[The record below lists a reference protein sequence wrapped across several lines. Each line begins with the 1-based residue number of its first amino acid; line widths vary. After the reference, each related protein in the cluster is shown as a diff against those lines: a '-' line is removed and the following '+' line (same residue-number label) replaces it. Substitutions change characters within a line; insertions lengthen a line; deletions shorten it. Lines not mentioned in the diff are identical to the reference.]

1 MATIRIDGFSTTYS
15 TLSDAISHANDNAI
29 ITITSSGN
37 NDNYNFSDGET
48 LAIGSKHL
56 SVWTGTSSTPTANK
70 LIAEKKTVTISGSG
84 KTTSSIQFNVGKQLD
99 ILGDI
104 NPGKSF
110 TIKDTSVEFLMASN
124 TYEWAAMAIEK
135 GNPTLVIDNA
145 SFKVRL
151 KLKDDQHR
159 SSFLVGNST
168 VSVADVAVFTS
179 QGNVTVTI
187 RNKSVLDVDYLYNS
201 ASGAF
206 TVSNSTVY
214 VRNAE
219 TWSQGKP
226 ESKLD
231 NRGSGGISLL
241 NSTLE
246 APCIETST
254 SMTVALS
261 TVNVTGTTFYNT
273 SSGTVTIKTAA
284 EVGEPASTVTGN
296 ATFSVAGNLINSGT
310 MTVSATDGESVT
322 FSAADFVS
330 YKVFTASADSATN
343 STLSITVDSLIS
355 ETNATDFTIDH
366 ATVSVAGLMKNS
378 STKTSDNQ
386 FNITDSTVTVDSF
399 RNEKSASKTKF
410 ISSTVTVNTSLRNNG
425 TLTVTGSDTNFTA
438 ASVEMVGT
446 ASKFYYS
453 GTGALNIGSLSGTI
467 TVNENAALT
476 GADVSGGSF
485 SVDSD
490 KNLTLSGT
498 NRLHTSISGAG
509 TVRLSAGA
517 TVKEL
522 SVTNG
527 NVTALGN
534 ATFSE
539 TNSFAASAKLT
550 AGGDITLTN
559 TGTLTLTLGLD
570 SISGSGTVREVD
582 LSNISVVETINN
594 SGILSLEISGL
605 GLSFGDNIESYQINS
620 EDLRVGGT
628 GSVQLLSN
636 GQIADDLKATVDEEG
651 VITISQ
657 TGVKYLFVNASRV
670 LTDTINYNGRDYEL
684 TKDKNSFTEV
694 EKAIKAAN
702 TGDIIVFYAVDK
714 SSQSKDLDFISQGTI
729 VVDKDLYFETNT
741 KNELTAVKMDSIKI
755 EPGAEVG
762 FKEGI
767 FSMKAF
773 LDNDG
778 VIDVVEDTRFNGD
791 LVKNEGGTILVGIGS
806 RFVADA
812 IEAGSVLVRTGFLPA
827 NMIGPGSAHDKWI
840 IRPVAARIDADMY
853 FIYPETSLTPVDSE
867 TSNTGVLTLTLAET
881 EAVNFDRTAVLT
893 VTKTYGETSDTK
905 EFHAVIPANA
915 TTAAV
920 ELGDFYNADADYDY
934 STDGIQY
941 TITIH
946 GTELNASSAKLK
958 SDGSKIYIYRGN
970 DGYLHYMVDPEQ
982 EPDSQLYNND
992 PSRLEAWG
1000 VTTEYDG
1007 VFLVSDV
1014 FDLRKIGGTGADQDQ
1029 YWSNTIYVDDDFT
1042 EHAAGD
1048 YFTFTTENGKTVKA
1062 RFASGTESYDPDGY
1076 VFAFNSFAD
1085 AHKSLYVQRHGV
1097 RADLNQGVVIRLR
1110 AGTYNE
1116 SGSDLSLNE
1125 NDIIIEPD
1133 KTDGVHYDEVSLTL
1147 GYLLSDSLDRANLL
1161 DISHLKNLTIG
1172 GTDVDKLHNVGWYF
1186 GGKDGETSVGSF
1198 LDIENLTINGTLKM
1212 QTGATVRI
1220 VDCDNVISNKHLSV
1234 VGGTLIIDRS
1244 NITLAGAYSS
1254 KGAMEL
1260 NGTISTENN
1269 GYGSG
1274 NVIIHDSSLL
1284 LKGAQTPE
1292 EGLYINLKDGAE
1304 FTISGVCSVNGV
1316 FTDAK
1321 STPTNTRITFSNATL
1336 DESTSITGLGGKG
1349 AALYFEGY
1357 NTLDGA
1363 TIQQEG
1369 NKGMTIDPGATVNMT
1384 DGANISVGGNVQIS
1398 NAGTIT
1404 VDNSTMSAG
1413 SFVNTG
1419 TLTVSNGATIVLGGS
1434 TATDVA
1440 VDSNYKIKLNVA
1452 PANVARTAKVTV
1464 TWKNGEG
1471 QDCFHVF
1478 DEVNIAADKTFIT
1491 VTLYESEYNSS
1502 YIYDAKIE
1510 MPGSFVNNG
1519 TLVADLVYHNPEPG
1533 ESPSPTLGINVGT
1546 NGTFVNNGVIQIDL
1560 SNADMPSDLYIDI
1573 GSLFSGGTGTF
1584 DIIGGGGTKDPEVPG
1599 RIRFADPQTETLFVN
1614 KDWAPDGYYTGKN
1627 VRPYTYIGY
1636 NAYADNS
1643 DAGKKSLKFAGDTK
1657 KVVYY
1662 GGNAADYY
1670 TLNLSTAANAPAE
1683 LTISTVENTS
1693 GTDPELASMDSLTV
1707 AQNQEVKLSGAKMAL
1722 TATASVT
1729 NGGDLSIEGGE
1740 SAKLTLN
1747 IAPSENDR
1755 DVRVMVT
1762 TDSHGANP
1770 EYHTIHVPVG
1780 ANTFDVKSGRFI
1792 NGQTYYV
1799 TITDTDQYSPNLNNT
1814 LTVNVAA
1821 NGDSNEIKSI
1831 FAQDGSG
1838 AKFTFLGNSSWGAP
1852 TVTVESHISFV
1863 DNDGSIPSWIPMV
1876 NGDIPNGIS
1885 YSIVDGDIVFHAK
1898 GSVDKQEISITKTVG
1913 NCTFERTLV
1922 IEKQTSGTKDYVVS
1936 AKLDSSY
1943 YYVSTE
1949 IDAKAQV
1956 ADRDNIT
1963 ASDITTKAVT
1973 NNGTLT
1979 VASVSQGASASKLV
1993 LDVNRNPAENR
2004 SIQVITV
2011 GDETDTRTLFIR
2023 KDASTADLFLDE
2035 VKVGTQYSRV
2045 TITDSYT
2052 FTTDE
2057 LEANSSTLTLSGF
2070 ATSGTR
2076 DSLTITVKKGFETV
2090 ETTMSEVSESG
2101 EVTLTGS
2108 FEAGT
2113 AYTVSVKE
2121 TRTLSNPDAVTTKS
2135 LASLTA
2141 TGTVTN
2147 TKKINV
2153 VDAVFTAAAVENS
2166 GTILIT
2172 NSQFTVGTYAESV
2185 FTPGTITNY
2194 IDSDFGTITLDA
2206 KSSLLTAQN
2215 ILNGESGAVTI
2226 DADDFS
2232 GMRKVIDLNE
2242 GEADS
2247 KITVSGN
2254 GYLYYKAETFDYW
2267 VADAPQTT
2275 LFVNGDWAGHG
2286 YGFGDTVE
2294 TGKYYGY
2301 NAFESF
2307 SDALKVAYTLPAD
2320 SGAPLTEEVG
2330 APKYVTINVASAT
2343 DNAQV
2348 YTDFFDKK
2356 FLNNI
2361 LIQPASS
2368 APVTV
2373 TVPFSNDGL
2382 FLTPAD
2388 NMNVTIAEGLTLATT
2403 HTVNGADNGAVYLNY
2418 NGTTGT
2424 VTVNGSIKAA
2434 RGIKIYGETEINGTL
2449 TGGTDGADSVIVL
2462 RAGKANTA
2470 ANEHKTVTIGRE
2482 AQNTIADS
2490 QINATWIHYISG
2502 DVKTNNT
2509 VIDVTGF
2516 KYANNHGATA
2526 GDNEFAD
2533 NVTAAVLTSTD
2544 TTWNVD
2550 FVEAADNVSYAATF
2564 NFNGGAFN
2572 VKRETGLG
2580 TNEAVELGSLITVN
2594 LTDGAVFDVVNGSVD
2609 NAGTFNVNSATLKVN
2624 DTVTVSEGGSLLVD
2638 GTSTLK
2644 GQGESA
2650 AMTLSGTVTLNGGS
2664 KLTASNITGTNGTI
2678 AAAGAVTVNDSTL
2691 SVNSITATAEGASL
2705 TFSGSNTLDG
2715 VTLTS
2720 NGTVT
2725 VSAGGS
2731 LSVDGTSTLKG
2742 QGAAMTLSGT
2752 VTLNGGSE
2760 LTVSNITGVAGV
2772 IAAAGAVRVSDSTL
2786 SMNSITAT
2794 AEGASLTFSGENSLN
2809 GVTLDATGNVISN
2822 TGTLTIDATSSITAA
2837 TVTSADGN
2845 KIKVSATG
2853 LGSGFVKVID
2863 VNTTDRTLNVTGN
2876 NANVVLATG
2885 TPDGVHLAQM
2895 NGSDDVYIGN
2905 EDQSILYVNSTY
2917 SDNIGDVTS
2926 DHHLVGYNAF
2936 GSFQQALEVAAA
2948 RTDATEI
2955 RVMGSIESEVF
2966 TNDIMAYLQGN
2977 VSITKGGDVQITLLE
2992 NGTGGRKDLCFV
3004 PASGKTLTIA
3014 CPIVMSGSGSR
3025 PSGIWLNYGG
3035 AGTTS
3040 LSALIN
3046 AKSFVGVDGKVNI
3059 NSTARITATAG
3070 DLQFG
3075 RPRDTVATVTSVTG
3089 TKTDSALLQ
3098 LHGGDYQIDV
3108 RGIQLAEGTTTVT
3121 DTKIKAVTLSV
3132 TDTEDLDAYG
3142 GYSGVVVLNATNTTW
3157 DLGDMKVLFY
3167 TSKSN
3172 IDQDASS
3179 TLNFTKSFI
3188 NIGNILKNVPYQTTD
3203 GQDEGEELRSS
3214 LAMKINLYGSI
3225 LNVGTENNS
3234 ETGTI
3239 TNAGTIKMDASNGTA
3254 SELYANSITNNGTI
3268 TMDNNSI
3275 LIANSYENYGTMS
3288 ISGSEA
3294 QAYTS
3299 FDNYGVVTVSGG
3311 ATFTVNGTFTQ
3322 YGNESK
3328 YLAVTN
3334 ATFSADVLDNQG
3346 GTISVNGSSFTVSST
3361 STVAEIN
3368 KTLTITSTSEQSSTV
3383 SFNEILFGGSGSISM
3398 DWRSELSF
3406 TGFGSNYK
3414 DKFTIRADG
3423 FVSATD
3429 VIKKKVLDYKGNA
3442 ENKPTEDYYKELLT
3456 GWDTDDYKFIV
3467 DDDGDLWIQKPY
3479 NTVYVKASGNDSEAT
3494 PDDPDFLTVNG
3505 ATSVKPNE
3513 IVIKDGTQTVIAPLN
3528 GITTTIKPGS
3538 TFNRGVMGGYSIDSG
3553 TEAKTGNINFTIE
3566 GGTFEKMV
3574 GGGDCV
3580 NSGCLTRGTKDT
3592 PVTINLTIESG
3603 TFKNNVVGGMEYMST
3618 DIGEG
3623 CGAFLYGNVYLTI
3636 HGGEFQKNIYG
3647 GNTAKSTTAS
3657 AYSVIKGNVNITLD
3671 TNPVYDTSS
3680 NRINAEKIKV
3690 KNLVL
3695 GSYSAGSISG
3705 NATLTLTGEGSG
3717 IEFFDGGEI
3726 WGGCGGDY
3734 YEISNNR
3741 HFETKIEGSRIL
3753 SFAGFTGD
3761 LACSKIRGF
3770 DTLTCDKTS
3779 KVGINNSVS
3788 LSDVKNWTFEYGTFT
3803 LDENTVT
3810 SGLSGNFV
3818 NSFLGDTLTLKNI
3831 GSFSGSSWTILEN
3844 SRSGAFAGFGGEVG
3858 DMTVKLFMNDNDTT
3872 GTDMTWKPD
3881 GYYAGGGYYL
3891 KLNSMDSPSKMMLT
3905 NTLA

>member
-1 MATIRIDGFSTTYS
+1 MDKFIYVNPDWDNGITVYFKKSMNWYADGAVVNSTPSDYDEHPELYTTAISYK
-15 TLSDAISHANDNAI
+15 TLSAAVNAPDTGAGD
-29 ITITSSGN
+29 TIYLKPGDYTNGS
-37 NDNYNFSDGET
+37 ET
-48 LAIGSKHL
+48 LT
-56 SVWTGTSSTPTANK
+56 VTGKSSSTNK
-70 LIAEKKTVTISGSG
+70 LTVNGTLKIRDNNKNLNITGNSNWETDSIEFVLGNQLKVYSGGDKNPAPQFTVT
-84 KTTSSIQFNVGKQLD
+84 NA
-99 ILGDI
+99 
-104 NPGKSF
+104 
-110 TIKDTSVEFLMASN
+110 SVTVLQTFEYGAYN
-124 TYEWAAMAIEK
+124 WAGVAIED
-135 GNPTLVIDNA
+135 GNTAFKLDNA

-151 KLKDDQHR
+151 KDKQHR
-159 SSFLVGNST
+159 SSFLVGKSTT
-168 VSVADVAVFTS
+168 VSVADVAVFTT
-179 QGNVTVTI
+179 QNNVTADIT
-187 RNKSVLDVDYLYNS
+187 NGSVLDVDYLYN
-201 ASGAF
+201 ASTGAI
-206 TVSNSTVY
+206 TVSDSTVY
-214 VRNAE
+214 VRGQA
-219 TWSQGKP
+219 G
-226 ESKLD
+226 SKLD
-231 NRGSGGISLL
+231 NQGSGGISLL
-241 NSTLE
+241 KSTLE
-246 APCIETST
+246 AASIGNTT

-261 TVNVTGTTFYNT
+261 TVNVTGTTFYNA

-284 EVGEPASTVTGN
+284 EVGEPASTVTGD
-296 ATFSVAGNLINSGT
+296 AAFSVTGNLTNSGT
-310 MTVSATDGESVT
+310 MTVSATNGKSVT

-330 YKVFTASADSATN
+330 NKVFTASADSD
-343 STLSITVDSLIS
+343 STLSITVDSLVS

-386 FNITDSTVTVDSF
+386 FNITNSTVTVDSF
-399 RNEKSASKTKF
+399 RNEKTASNTQF

-425 TLTVTGSDTNFTA
+425 TLTVTGLNTNFTA

-446 ASKFYYS
+446 SKFYYS
-453 GTGALNIGSLSGTI
+453 GTGTSALNIGSLSGTI

-485 SVDSD
+485 SVDSG
-490 KNLTLSGT
+490 KTLTLSGT

-509 TVRLSAGA
+509 TVQLSAGA

-527 NVTALGN
+527 NVTTLGN

-550 AGGDITLTN
+550 AEAGKILTN

-582 LSNISVVETINN
+582 LSNISVAETINN
-594 SGILSLEISGL
+594 SGTLSLEISGL
-605 GLSFGDNIESYQINS
+605 GLSFDGVDSYRIKS

-636 GQIADDLKATVDEEG
+636 GQIADDLKATVENG

-684 TKDKNSFTEV
+684 TKDVNSFTEV

-827 NMIGPGSAHDKWI
+827 NTIGPGSAHDKWI

-853 FIYPETSLTPVDSE
+853 FIYPETSLTHVDSE
-867 TSNTGVLTLTLAET
+867 TLDTGVLTLTLAET

-893 VTKTYGETSDTK
+893 VTKTHGETSVTK

-915 TTAAV
+915 TTTTV
-920 ELGDFYNADADYDY
+920 ELGDFYNADYDY

-970 DGYLHYMVDPEQ
+970 DGYLHYMVDQ
-982 EPDSQLYNND
+982 EPASSEYGND
-992 PSRLEAWG
+992 PSRLEAWD

-1014 FDLRKIGGTGADQDQ
+1014 FDLRKVDESDQDSP
-1029 YWSNTIYVDDDFT
+1029 YWSNTIYVDPGAANGGSAEFDG
-1042 EHAAGD
+1042 HSAGD
-1048 YFTFTTENGKTVKA
+1048 YFTFTTEGGKTVKA

-1369 NKGMTIDPGATVNMT
+1369 NKGMTIEPGATVNMT

-1419 TLTVSNGATIVLGGS
+1419 TLTVSNGATIALGGS
-1434 TATDVA
+1434 TATNVA
-1440 VDSNYKIKLNVA
+1440 VDSNRNIKLNVA

-1464 TWKNGEG
+1464 TWKDGEG
-1471 QDCFHVF
+1471 QDHSREFS
-1478 DEVNIAADKTFIT
+1478 EVNVGAEKTFIT
-1491 VTLYESEYNSS
+1491 VTLNADEYDPS
-1502 YIYDAKIE
+1502 YVYDAKIE

-1519 TLVADLVYHNPEPG
+1519 TLVADLVYHKG
-1533 ESPSPTLGINVGT
+1533 STPSLGIDVGT
-1546 NGTFVNNGVIQIDL
+1546 DGTIVNNSVIQIDL

-1584 DIIGGGGTKDPEVPG
+1584 DIIGGGGTKDPVVPG

-1643 DAGKKSLKFAGDTK
+1643 DAGKEKSLKFAGDTK

-1662 GGNAADYY
+1662 GGNDAADY
-1670 TLNLSTAANAPAE
+1670 TALNLSTAANAPDE

-1693 GTDPELASMDSLTV
+1693 GTNPELASMKSLTV
-1707 AQNQEVKLSGAKMAL
+1707 AQNQKVKLSGAKMAL
-1722 TATASVT
+1722 TATESASVT

-1755 DVRVMVT
+1755 DVRVLVS
-1762 TDSHGANP
+1762 TDSSGSNQEH
-1770 EYHTIHVPVG
+1770 HTVHVPVG

-1821 NGDSNEIKSI
+1821 NGDPTSESKKNKINSI
-1831 FAQDGSG
+1831 FAQDESG
-1838 AKFTFLGNSSWGAP
+1838 AKFTFLGNAVSTWDGSSAAF
-1852 TVTVESHISFV
+1852 TVSPGTFTFDSEDIPSLPASITYDI
-1863 DNDGSIPSWIPMV
+1863 DNDVIT
-1876 NGDIPNGIS
+1876 
-1885 YSIVDGDIVFHAK
+1885 FHVTGA
-1898 GSVDKQEISITKTVG
+1898 VEKQEIRIAKT
-1913 NCTFERTLV
+1913 NAENTCKFERTLV
-1922 IEKQTSGTKDYVVS
+1922 IEKQTSGKKDYVVS
-1936 AKLDSSY
+1936 AKLNASY

-1956 ADRDNIT
+1956 ADRDDIT

-1979 VASVSQGASASKLV
+1979 VASVSQGASAAAKERRGASKLV

-2004 SIQVITV
+2004 SIQVTV
-2011 GDETDTRTLFIR
+2011 GDETDPRTLFIR

-2035 VKVGTQYSRV
+2035 VKVGTQYSGV
-2045 TITDSYT
+2045 TISDSYT
-2052 FTTDE
+2052 WTDKADDDSIVPE
-2057 LEANSSTLTLSGF
+2057 TNKLTLSGF

-2076 DSLTITVKKGFETV
+2076 SLTITVKKGFELVGTW
-2090 ETTMSEVSESG
+2090 ENPEVSAEG
-2101 EVTLTGS
+2101 TVKL
-2108 FEAGT
+2108 AGVFDP
-2113 AYTVSVKE
+2113 AELYTVSVKE
-2121 TRTLSNPDAVTTKS
+2121 TRTLTSALNPDDVTTKS

-2141 TGTVTN
+2141 TDTVTN
-2147 TKKINV
+2147 TDKINV

-2166 GTILIT
+2166 GKILIT
-2172 NSQFTVGTYAESV
+2172 NSQFTVGTYAES

-2194 IDSDFGTITLDA
+2194 KPATTKYGTITLDA

-2232 GMRKVIDLNE
+2232 GMRKVIDLNK

-2247 KITVSGN
+2247 KITVVRTDSGSA
-2254 GYLYYKAETFDYW
+2254 YRYYKTDTFDYW

-2424 VTVNGSIKAA
+2424 VTVNGSIEAA

-2482 AQNTIADS
+2482 AQNTIANS

-2526 GDNEFAD
+2526 GDYEFAD
-2533 NVTAAVLTSTD
+2533 NVTAAVLTSTN

-2594 LTDGAVFDVVNGSVD
+2594 LTDEAVFDVVNGSVD
-2609 NAGTFNVNSATLKVN
+2609 NAGVFNVNGATLKVK
-2624 DTVTVSEGGSLLVD
+2624 DTVTVSGSGSLSVS

-2644 GQGESA
+2644 GQGA

-2678 AAAGAVTVNDSTL
+2678 AAAGAVTVSDSTL

-2705 TFSGSNTLDG
+2705 TFSGNNTLDG

-2731 LSVDGTSTLKG
+2731 LSIDGTSTLKG
-2742 QGAAMTLSGT
+2742 NEAGTAALSLSGT
-2752 VTLNGGSE
+2752 VTLKTGSE
-2760 LTVSNITGVAGV
+2760 LTASNITGAAGV
-2772 IAAAGAVRVSDSTL
+2772 IAAEGTVRVSDSTL
-2786 SMNSITAT
+2786 SVNSITAT
-2794 AEGASLTFSGENSLN
+2794 AEGASLTFSGDNSLN
-2809 GVTLDATGNVISN
+2809 GVTLDATGNVTN

-2863 VNTTDRTLNVTGN
+2863 VNTTNRTLNVTGN
-2876 NANVVLATG
+2876 NANVVLATS

-2936 GSFQQALEVAAA
+2936 DNIVEALTVASGLSTGAEIKLDPDHPGSVSGQNMLFYDGSAFAGNTSITATKPTTVTIGFKGTNVNSGDNGLMLTPAAGGIFTIGSGVTLQTEFTPDSGTRVEDTGSVYLNYYGTNGTVTVAGNINASGDIKVYGASTITGNLTAGTNGNEKYLLVLRAGKANEGEPPTANKAVTISRTVADDENPQVSAGWFLFASGDVVTTNSNISVTGFRYTNTLDNPAA
-2948 RTDATEI
+2948 SSKTYLADKEFADGKAVLTSTDTKWNVGFVEAGHVDIQKNAEFNFSGGAFNVSGTAGLGTNEAVELGDKITLNLTNNAAFNVANGKINNAGTINVTNATVSAASLDNTKNNSDPDDDGTFTVAGTSELHINELNGTITLADGGSTTPTTLKDTEI
-2955 RVMGSIESEVF
+2955 HGK
-2966 TNDIMAYLQGN
+2966 T
-2977 VSITKGGDVQITLLE
+2977 
-2992 NGTGGRKDLCFV
+2992 GTGGKLAAQGNLTFV
-3004 PASGKTLTIA
+3004 AAESNNLLTSIELDASGHTVTVGSGTLT
-3014 CPIVMSGSGSR
+3014 V
-3025 PSGIWLNYGG
+3025 GG
-3035 AGTTS
+3035 TS
-3040 LSALIN
+3040 KLTI
-3046 AKSFVGVDGKVNI
+3046 G
-3059 NSTARITATAG
+3059 
-3070 DLQFG
+3070 
-3075 RPRDTVATVTSVTG
+3075 
-3089 TKTDSALLQ
+3089 
-3098 LHGGDYQIDV
+3098 
-3108 RGIQLAEGTTTVT
+3108 
-3121 DTKIKAVTLSV
+3121 TLSGTIELADGAV
-3132 TDTEDLDAYG
+3132 ITNSAI
-3142 GYSGVVVLNATNTTW
+3142 SGPGANS
-3157 DLGDMKVLFY
+3157 G
-3167 TSKSN
+3167 
-3172 IDQDASS
+3172 
-3179 TLNFTKSFI
+3179 
-3188 NIGNILKNVPYQTTD
+3188 
-3203 GQDEGEELRSS
+3203 
-3214 LAMKINLYGSI
+3214 I
-3225 LNVGTENNS
+3225 LNVASGNVTFSGTNS
-3234 ETGTI
+3234 FNEIDI
-3239 TNAGTIKMDASNGTA
+3239 TNAGTINVNENG
-3254 SELYANSITNNGTI
+3254 ELICGA
-3268 TMDNNSI
+3268 
-3275 LIANSYENYGTMS
+3275 
-3288 ISGSEA
+3288 ISGAGEI
-3294 QAYTS
+3294 
-3299 FDNYGVVTVSGG
+3299 TV
-3311 ATFTVNGTFTQ
+3311 
-3322 YGNESK
+3322 
-3328 YLAVTN
+3328 
-3334 ATFSADVLDNQG
+3334 ADG
-3346 GTISVNGSSFTVSST
+3346 GT
-3361 STVAEIN
+3361 
-3368 KTLTITSTSEQSSTV
+3368 L
-3383 SFNEILFGGSGSISM
+3383 
-3398 DWRSELSF
+3398 
-3406 TGFGSNYK
+3406 
-3414 DKFTIRADG
+3414 
-3423 FVSATD
+3423 
-3429 VIKKKVLDYKGNA
+3429 
-3442 ENKPTEDYYKELLT
+3442 NKP
-3456 GWDTDDYKFIV
+3456 
-3467 DDDGDLWIQKPY
+3467 
-3479 NTVYVKASGNDSEAT
+3479 
-3494 PDDPDFLTVNG
+3494 
-3505 ATSVKPNE
+3505 ATSPM
-3513 IVIKDGTQTVIAPLN
+3513 PL
-3528 GITTTIKPGS
+3528 
-3538 TFNRGVMGGYSIDSG
+3538 R
-3553 TEAKTGNINFTIE
+3553 
-3566 GGTFEKMV
+3566 
-3574 GGGDCV
+3574 
-3580 NSGCLTRGTKDT
+3580 
-3592 PVTINLTIESG
+3592 
-3603 TFKNNVVGGMEYMST
+3603 
-3618 DIGEG
+3618 
-3623 CGAFLYGNVYLTI
+3623 
-3636 HGGEFQKNIYG
+3636 
-3647 GNTAKSTTAS
+3647 
-3657 AYSVIKGNVNITLD
+3657 
-3671 TNPVYDTSS
+3671 
-3680 NRINAEKIKV
+3680 
-3690 KNLVL
+3690 
-3695 GSYSAGSISG
+3695 
-3705 NATLTLTGEGSG
+3705 
-3717 IEFFDGGEI
+3717 
-3726 WGGCGGDY
+3726 
-3734 YEISNNR
+3734 
-3741 HFETKIEGSRIL
+3741 
-3753 SFAGFTGD
+3753 
-3761 LACSKIRGF
+3761 
-3770 DTLTCDKTS
+3770 
-3779 KVGINNSVS
+3779 
-3788 LSDVKNWTFEYGTFT
+3788 
-3803 LDENTVT
+3803 
-3810 SGLSGNFV
+3810 
-3818 NSFLGDTLTLKNI
+3818 
-3831 GSFSGSSWTILEN
+3831 
-3844 SRSGAFAGFGGEVG
+3844 
-3858 DMTVKLFMNDNDTT
+3858 
-3872 GTDMTWKPD
+3872 
-3881 GYYAGGGYYL
+3881 
-3891 KLNSMDSPSKMMLT
+3891 SPST
-3905 NTLA
+3905 AH